1 MITIIIDLSEDL
13 PRDKRKAY
21 IEEIEANFP
30 FNYTDYELAH
40 FGNEPQILI
49 QLAQEEMTIEQEK
62 YLNKFEYIREYNVRE
77 GTLQPEITL
86 KPWQVEA
93 VQDILVNE
101 ITKVPSNG
109 NHTRYYTECAAERQ
123 WNNQHH
129 LLDLEGKEPMYSGL
143 TITQCSTEGA
153 TQVQLE
159 YNEVDDLLTILLQWR
174 MDAIRVSHEAIAA
187 QKKTATDDFLS
198 NSDLDA
204 IDQLDDHPF

>member
-1 MITIIIDLSEDL
+1 MDQKHIVKFERGTLYL
-13 PRDKRKAY
+13 KLQ
-21 IEEIEANFP
+21 EELNIHTMHIHMA
-30 FNYTDYELAH
+30 YELAH
-40 FGNEPQILI
+40 GFGNEPQILI

-143 TITQCSTEGA
+143 TITQCSTDGA

-187 QKKTATDDFLS
+187 QKKTSTDDFLLDD
-198 NSDLDA
+198 NLSDLD
-204 IDQLDDHPF
+204 DRPF